1 MYIRNLVLQKAS
13 GFTGFTSETCLPK
26 HTQISRVRP
35 IFGIKS
41 KNPKLENKQGLPK
54 LLAHLQNREWLGLVM
69 VYGKNRA
76 HDHLSFM
83 KTEENAEEDESV
95 ATQSTTV
102 LAACS
107 PHSTT
112 REQYRACLPD

>member
-1 MYIRNLVLQKAS
+1 M
-13 GFTGFTSETCLPK
+13 
-26 HTQISRVRP
+26 RP